1 MYKVKKNNIINN
13 KIIRYENDSQ
23 IAEYDASRAKA
34 LLDYPNKKVKLIFNI
49 ADIQRIAIEIT
60 NFTEDIYEVF
70 LDNLS
75 HTLSKAEISK
85 INKIPGIQGDF
96 QDSIQLC
103 YRWRDM
109 LGALYSLEGVKNKDY
124 LENFMKELKK
134 ASLSEYNKYF
144 KNSKTDI
151 EKCEAASHF
160 IIDDMTE
167 KFSDEL
173 SPILDAF
180 GDTEAENERV

>member
-1 MYKVKKNNIINN
+1 
-13 KIIRYENDSQ
+13 
-23 IAEYDASRAKA
+23 
-34 LLDYPNKKVKLIFNI
+34 
-49 ADIQRIAIEIT
+49 
-60 NFTEDIYEVF
+60 
-70 LDNLS
+70 
-75 HTLSKAEISK
+75 
-85 INKIPGIQGDF
+85 
-96 QDSIQLC
+96 
-103 YRWRDM
+103 M

-180 GDTEAENERV
+180 GDAELENERI